1 VAGRIGLIV
10 NPIAG
15 TGGRAGLHGTD
26 GWDCLTEALQR
37 GGAAISTPRAART
50 LRRPARRGEIAVLAA
65 PGIMGADVAGA
76 SGIAAET
83 VGMDLPAEGHT
94 TAAHTREAARL
105 LVSEGVD
112 LILFAGGD
120 GTARDVVRA
129 VGSAQPLL
137 GIPCGVKMRSG
148 VFATSPEAAAEV
160 ATRFLRTFERAC
172 AEAEILDAP
181 TDGELGTE
189 FYAVAAVPRATA
201 GMLAGP
207 KASGLT
213 GSAAEVDA
221 LCAAVAADFR
231 PGILYLVGPGMTTMG
246 VLRHLGISGSAM
258 GVDAVSDG
266 KLLGFDLAERAI
278 LRLMDQ
284 EPVTKLVLGVIGG
297 QGFLLGRGN
306 QQLGP
311 AVLAR
316 LRPDDLLII
325 ASAAKLAAL
334 QPPRLLVDAGDEQA
348 FDWISG
354 YHRVQVGPARFMMM
368 RVVSAASVDAFQ
380 AGTEQ
385 YSQAAEA

>member
-1 VAGRIGLIV
+1 MAGRIGLIV

-26 GWDCLTEALQR
+26 GWDRLTEALQR

-50 LRRPARRGEIAVLAA
+50 LRRLAQRREIAVLAA
-65 PGIMGADVAGA
+65 PGIMGADVAAA
-76 SGIAAET
+76 SGIAAVT
-83 VGMDLPAEGHT
+83 VSMDLPAEGHT
-94 TAAHTREAARL
+94 TAAHTRQAARL

-112 LILFAGGD
+112 LLVFAGGD
-120 GTARDVVRA
+120 GTARDVVQA

-160 ATRFLRTFERAC
+160 ATRFLRTFERVC

-189 FYAVAAVPRATA
+189 FYAVAAVPGATA

-246 VLRHLGISGSAM
+246 VLRHLGIRGSAM
-258 GVDAVSDG
+258 GVDAVRDG
-266 KLLGFDLAERAI
+266 KLLGFDLTERAI

-316 LRPDDLLII
+316 LGPDDLLII
-325 ASAAKLAAL
+325 AYAAKLAAL
-334 QPPRLLVDAGDEQA
+334 QPPRLLVDAGDETA
-348 FDWISG
+348 VDWISG
-354 YHRVQVGPARFMMM
+354 YHRVRVGPARFMMM
-368 RVVSAASVDAFQ
+368 RVVSAASVDACQ

-385 YSQAAEA
+385 YSHAAEA